1 MKVSNVN
8 DLWGKEFMDVA
19 SRVETKLTSIRRGN
33 VVVVNNKKL
42 QQLQVGRSTTFMPLI
57 FFCQG

>member
-8 DLWGKEFMDVA
+8 DLWGKEFMDVVLG
-19 SRVETKLTSIRRGN
+19 VEAKLTSITRGN
-33 VVVVNNKKL
+33 VVTIKKL
-42 QQLQVGRSTTFMPLI
+42 QQLQVGKSTTIMPLI